1 MERNPM
7 ERDEKIQRQMDFI
20 IEQQAQFSVDIEKIQ
35 QSIGTLESVVTRLA
49 NASLNRLEEN
59 EEKIALLIDAQ
70 LRTEQK
76 IEKLTDSQ
84 QKLSESQQTTDER
97 LNAVIFMFE
106 KFISRENGNSEK

>member
-1 MERNPM
+1 MD
-7 ERDEKIQRQMDFI
+7 RDEKIQRQMGFI
-20 IEQQAQFSVDIEKIQ
+20 VEQQAQFSIDIEKIQ

-76 IEKLTDSQ
+76 IEKLT
-84 QKLSESQQTTDER
+84 ESQQSTDKR

-106 KFISRENGNSEK
+106 KFISRENGNSENSEK

>member
-1 MERNPM
+1 MN
-7 ERDEKIQRQMDFI
+7 RDEKIQRQMDFI
-20 IEQQAQFSVDIEKIQ
+20 VEQQAQFSVDIEKIQ

-59 EEKIALLIDAQ
+59 EKKIALLIDAQ

-84 QKLSESQQTTDER
+84 QKLSELQQTTDER